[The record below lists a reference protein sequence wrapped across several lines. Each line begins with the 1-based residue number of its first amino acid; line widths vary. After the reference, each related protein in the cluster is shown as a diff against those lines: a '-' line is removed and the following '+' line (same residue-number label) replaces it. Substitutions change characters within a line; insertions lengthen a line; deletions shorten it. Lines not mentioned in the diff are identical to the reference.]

1 MKRILEIIGKN
12 ESTIGLFE
20 LKKET
25 TYKNMDIFLNPN
37 RDSWLR
43 LSNDNKE
50 KIKEFDYRKVV
61 AFSLTSDP
69 AKHLQ
74 TSDQTL
80 LRNYIK
86 DGYNFLEVE
95 CNEDG
100 YPVLADECLIIYQKL
115 SSNPVKNLTP
125 AEALQ
130 KIKEFNEQ
138 YTNNHK
144 FTPGLHESS

>member
-1 MKRILEIIGKN
+1 MKRILEIIEKN
-12 ESTIGLFE
+12 ENTIGLFE

-37 RDSWLR
+37 RDSWIR
-43 LSNDNKE
+43 YSTDRSEQFKE
-50 KIKEFDYRKVV
+50 LDYRRVL

-74 TSDQTL
+74 ISDQTL

-86 DGYNFLEVE
+86 DGYKFLEVE

-100 YPVLADECLIIYQKL
+100 YPVFANDCLIIYQKL

-130 KIKEFNEQ
+130 KIKEFNERNSK
-138 YTNNHK
+138 NN
-144 FTPGLHESS
+144 T